1 MNQHDPRRGDSP
13 RADGDVSTES
23 LNEDKAVAGDT
34 VVEETVVRDAEGDE
48 LDEETLEDEDEY
60 VLEPARRNT
69 VQVNRPLFLAMVT
82 FGALAILGLG
92 VLSGWLWMERG
103 EDDPVIATVNGEKI
117 HRSEYDRAVAQQSG
131 EEVLDGLVL
140 ERLVSIEARKRNV
153 TISQDETDKLLNE
166 QKQQFGDEQAFQA
179 ALAQAGLSE
188 DDLVKRLRLSEMLRR
203 MVADK
208 IAVSDQEIT
217 AMFANAADRY
227 PGQTI
232 EQAREQ
238 IKADIEQQKQQSAV
252 RDLLDQVRAE
262 ATIETHLPGKPA
274 NPS

>member
-13 RADGDVSTES
+13 HGDGDVSTER
-23 LNEDKAVAGDT
+23 LNDSEAVVGEAVFGEPAVQDARGGEHDDEIVED
-34 VVEETVVRDAEGDE
+34 
-48 LDEETLEDEDEY
+48 DEY
-60 VLEPARRNT
+60 VVEPARSNT
-69 VQVNRPLFLAMVT
+69 VQVNRPLFLAVVT

-92 VLSGWLWMERG
+92 ILSGWLWMERG
-103 EDDPVIATVNGEKI
+103 DEDPVIATVNGEKI
-117 HRSEYDRAVAQQSG
+117 HRSEYDKAVAQQNG

-140 ERLVSIEARKRNV
+140 ERLVSSEARKRNV
-153 TISQDETDKLLNE
+153 TVSQDETDKLLNE
-166 QKQQFGDEQAFQA
+166 QKQQFGNEQAFQA

-208 IAVSDQEIT
+208 IEVSDQEISAT
-217 AMFANAADRY
+217 FANTADRY
-227 PGQTI
+227 PGQTV

-238 IKADIEQQKQQSAV
+238 IKSDIQQQKQQNAV